1 VKKNFFGLM
10 LLDIFVFVIIA
21 KSLHFLSDKNYIIIT
36 ILPLYLLLL
45 YIFNFYKKD
54 RGTFVNNIAATIL
67 MLLVFDIFNVL
78 LQYIVFYDNIYGRK
92 VVLKLDIL
100 LLIYHSF
107 RWFLLKNFISKQ
119 KQGIIFLKS
128 EDMLQNS
135 LLKNIKQE
143 LLKLKDFDILG
154 EVLLKNN
161 TLMNENDESI
171 NLENHILL
179 IDNIDKLSESEREWL
194 LSEKIKGRYIY
205 TIENFYETFLEKIP
219 IFSVT
224 DEWFILSQGFENIF
238 EGSYVRT
245 RRIFDVIVSILGML
259 IASPIILITAI
270 MIKLDSEG
278 SILFT
283 QTRTGQYGESFTI
296 YKFRSMKIDAEA
308 NGAKWAE
315 KNDPRITKVGN
326 FIRKTRIDE
335 IPQLWNVLIGDMSF
349 IGPRPER
356 PEFDGQLEKKI
367 PYYRLRYLVKPG
379 LTGWAQ
385 VNYNYAASIED
396 TKEKIMYDL
405 YYIKNYSF
413 LLDMRIILRT
423 IRIVL
428 FQKGR

>member
-1 VKKNFFGLM
+1 
-10 LLDIFVFVIIA
+10 
-21 KSLHFLSDKNYIIIT
+21 
-36 ILPLYLLLL
+36 
-45 YIFNFYKKD
+45 
-54 RGTFVNNIAATIL
+54 
-67 MLLVFDIFNVL
+67 
-78 LQYIVFYDNIYGRK
+78 
-92 VVLKLDIL
+92 
-100 LLIYHSF
+100 
-107 RWFLLKNFISKQ
+107 
-119 KQGIIFLKS
+119 
-128 EDMLQNS
+128 
-135 LLKNIKQE
+135 
-143 LLKLKDFDILG
+143 
-154 EVLLKNN
+154 
-161 TLMNENDESI
+161 
-171 NLENHILL
+171 
-179 IDNIDKLSESEREWL
+179 
-194 LSEKIKGRYIY
+194 
-205 TIENFYETFLEKIP
+205 
-219 IFSVT
+219 
-224 DEWFILSQGFENIF
+224 
-238 EGSYVRT
+238 
-245 RRIFDVIVSILGML
+245 ML